1 MGVFKSIK
9 SFTHLLCLPKPE
21 YEVYC
26 REKRLE
32 RFEKYGGR
40 VRHLRLH
47 ALAHRILIPLMKANL
62 YLSGKRLTVL
72 RDDRKPTDRP
82 IIFCPTHIGGVDIEM
97 SFLAIKT
104 PCWLVLG
111 NPHELYKDIN
121 GMMLQMNGWIPLDIL
136 QKPDR
141 TAAKAQMTALLQK
154 GGNLLLFPEG
164 IQNISPNALMGHPYA
179 GAVDLAIT
187 CGAEIVPIAI
197 GRDGDRYY
205 FILGKNISYDG
216 CVYEDRFRLTDELRD
231 RMATF
236 KWEIIDQL
244 PPLRRDALSKTAYDE
259 FIKSVITMNTEY
271 TLTIDDI
278 KVEAF
283 HPRGITE
290 PVEAYAF
297 MNDLIPCRE
306 NAFLFDKRLVG
317 APIPHCGNLPS
328 T

>member
-1 MGVFKSIK
+1 MINGLR
-9 SFTHLLCLPKPE
+9 SFLHMLRLPKPD

-40 VRHLRLH
+40 VQHLRLH
-47 ALAHRILIPLMKANL
+47 ALAHRILVPLMKANL
-62 YLSGKRLTVL
+62 YLGGKRLTVL
-72 RDDRKPTDRP
+72 RDDRKKTDRP

-111 NPHELYKDIN
+111 NPHELYKDVN

-141 TAAKAQMTALLQK
+141 TAAKAQMKALLQK

-164 IQNISPNALMGHPYA
+164 IQNISPNRLIGYLYA

-205 FILGKNISYDG
+205 FTLGENICYDG
-216 CVYEDRFRLTDELRD
+216 CSYEDRFRLTDELRD
-231 RMATF
+231 RMATL
-236 KWEIIDQL
+236 KWEIIEQL
-244 PPLRRDALSKTAYDE
+244 PTILRDELSETAYSD

-271 TLTIDDI
+271 TLTVDDI
-278 KVEAF
+278 KAEAF
-283 HPRGITE
+283 HPKGITD
-290 PVEAYAF
+290 PTEAFAF
-297 MNDLIPCRE
+297 MNNLIPCRE
-306 NAFLFDKRLVG
+306 NAFLFNKRLSG
-317 APIPHCGNLPS
+317 LPF
-328 T
+328 

>member
-1 MGVFKSIK
+1 MLS
-9 SFTHLLCLPKPE
+9 LPAPE

-32 RFEKYGGR
+32 RYERFGGR

-47 ALAHRILIPLMKANL
+47 AFAHYILVFLMKAEL
-62 YLSGKRLTVL
+62 YAKGKRLAVL
-72 RDDRKPTDRP
+72 RDNRKPTHRP
-82 IIFCPTHIGGVDIEM
+82 VIFCPTHIGGVDIEM

-141 TAAKAQMTALLQK
+141 TAAKAQMKALLQK

-164 IQNISPNALMGHPYA
+164 IQNIIPNALVGHLYA

-197 GRDGDRYY
+197 ARNGEKYY
-205 FILGKNISYDG
+205 FILGENICYDG
-216 CVYEDRFRLTDELRD
+216 CSYEDRFLLTEELRNH
-231 RMATF
+231 MATL
-236 KWEIIDQL
+236 KWEIIEQL
-244 PPLRRDALSKTAYDE
+244 PPLKRGDLPESAYNDFVKT
-259 FIKSVITMNTEY
+259 VITMNTEY
-271 TLTIDDI
+271 TLTVDDI
-278 KVEAF
+278 RAEAF
-283 HPRGITE
+283 HPKGITE
-290 PVEAYAF
+290 PEEAYAF
-297 MNDLIPCRE
+297 MDRLVPCRE
-306 NAFLFDKRLVG
+306 NMFLLR
-317 APIPHCGNLPS
+317 NR
-328 T
+328 

>member
-1 MGVFKSIK
+1 M
-9 SFTHLLCLPKPE
+9 LRLPKPD

-47 ALAHRILIPLMKANL
+47 ALAHCILVPLMKAEL
-62 YLSGKRLTVL
+62 YLGGKRLTVL
-72 RDDRKPTDRP
+72 RDERKKTDRP

-111 NPHELYKDIN
+111 NPHELYKDVN

-141 TAAKAQMTALLQK
+141 TAAKAQMKALLQK

-164 IQNISPNALMGHPYA
+164 IQNISPNRLIGYLYA

-205 FILGKNISYDG
+205 FTLGENICYDG
-216 CVYEDRFRLTDELRD
+216 CSYEDRFRLTDELRD
-231 RMATF
+231 RMATL
-236 KWEIIDQL
+236 KWEIIEQL
-244 PPLRRDALSKTAYDE
+244 PTILRDELSETAYSD

-271 TLTIDDI
+271 TLTVDDI
-278 KVEAF
+278 KAEAF
-283 HPRGITE
+283 HPKGITD
-290 PVEAYAF
+290 PTEAFAF
-297 MNDLIPCRE
+297 MNNLIPYRE
-306 NAFLFDKRLVG
+306 NAFLFNKRLSG
-317 APIPHCGNLPS
+317 LPY
-328 T
+328 